1 MKLSCGIPQT
11 VPPVNML
18 TKRETEKT
26 RPIFQQL
33 RTSCCKSP
41 GRYWG
46 RTVTTNFLVQH
57 KRLII
62 SSKAFA
68 AVLLCGEEIR
78 AERNVNAMSEI
89 NIVVGYTFS
98 SNLSGSNPVGAGPE
112 FSSSSEFGC
121 NSNALADGSSVSQS
135 VGLSLES
142 KLIIKQL
149 EK

>member
-1 MKLSCGIPQT
+1 M
-11 VPPVNML
+11 
-18 TKRETEKT
+18 
-26 RPIFQQL
+26 
-33 RTSCCKSP
+33 
-41 GRYWG
+41 
-46 RTVTTNFLVQH
+46 TTNFLVQH

-112 FSSSSEFGC
+112 FSSSEFGC

-135 VGLSLES
+135 VSLSLDS